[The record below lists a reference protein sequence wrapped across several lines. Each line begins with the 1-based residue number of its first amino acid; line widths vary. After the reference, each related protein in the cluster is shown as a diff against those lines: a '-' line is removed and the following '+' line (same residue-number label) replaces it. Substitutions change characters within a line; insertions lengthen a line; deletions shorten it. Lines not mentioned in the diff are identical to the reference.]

1 MEDNRT
7 YISPR
12 GILERFQLFEEKI
25 PLKSNEITDY
35 VSSLY
40 KCKDFTE
47 DDINAEAFRMLQ
59 HVGMGHYRPKCVWR
73 DLGDRTMG
81 CIVPSTDC
89 NVEISL
95 NAKSCTT
102 RKVILA
108 TLAHEICHKLLLVN
122 GIEYKDTPQNEYA
135 ADLCTIYV
143 GFAQLIFAG
152 YESSELILGYLKH
165 HVYTQAYNIVLAVRG
180 KDRSAMIDPDW
191 DLYLSEALEE
201 WDKGKD
207 KRRLIEELFSQLSQ
221 DIALFHRNVNYLQH
235 AVEAKQRV
243 QKLNEMCF
251 IDGAFSSIGGGVKK
265 PISVFRMIYEITL
278 EKSEPDESLVKV
290 NESLAEI
297 IAAYI
302 SQNEG
307 SNGET
312 LHQADV
318 YCPMCGA
325 KIDHAWSQ
333 GKTVVHFCSKCKS
346 NFLLNRQPWNQSAEC
361 RILNERQREKERKIN
376 DLKLSHQKEMER
388 LNKIHQQQ
396 VSDAHAQG
404 RAQARNT
411 SSATKYLEGVNDGRA
426 EMKAKIEKCPAWLKF
441 FLKKYLR

>member
-1 MEDNRT
+1 M
-7 YISPR
+7 
-12 GILERFQLFEEKI
+12 
-25 PLKSNEITDY
+25 
-35 VSSLY
+35 
-40 KCKDFTE
+40 
-47 DDINAEAFRMLQ
+47 
-59 HVGMGHYRPKCVWR
+59 
-73 DLGDRTMG
+73 
-81 CIVPSTDC
+81 
-89 NVEISL
+89 

-108 TLAHEICHKLLLVN
+108 TLAHEICHKLLFVN
-122 GIEYKDTPQNEYA
+122 GIEYDDTPQNEYA

-152 YESSELILGYLKH
+152 YESSDLILGYLKH

-235 AVEAKQRV
+235 IVEAKQRV
-243 QKLNEMCF
+243 QKLNELCF

-302 SQNEG
+302 TQNKG

-333 GKTVVHFCSKCKS
+333 GKTVLYFCSKCKY

-361 RILNERQREKERKIN
+361 HILNKRQRDNERKIN
-376 DLKLSHQKEMER
+376 DLKLSHQREVER
-388 LNKIHQQQ
+388 LNEIHQQQ
-396 VSDAHAQG
+396 VSDARAQG